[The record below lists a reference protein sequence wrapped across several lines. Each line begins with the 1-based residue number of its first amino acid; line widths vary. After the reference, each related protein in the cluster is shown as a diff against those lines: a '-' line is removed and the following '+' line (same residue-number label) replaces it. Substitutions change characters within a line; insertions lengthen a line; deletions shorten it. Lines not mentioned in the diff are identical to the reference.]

1 MSPKKVKA
9 VIFDCDGTLVSSEAP
24 TASLITEILLNKG
37 YKTTFEEILNISRGE
52 KLAILADKLM
62 AKFEGLN
69 PSQFIKAYNDQI
81 LDRLKLDLT
90 PDQANIEVMQ
100 RLPLPKCIAT
110 NGSRERTEIAL
121 EASGLLGFFHGLIV
135 SGHDIKSWK
144 PDPEII
150 KHSAALLNTDP
161 QECLLIDDSVD
172 GLMAGLSAGAQVASF
187 RVSERKLGGLKD
199 SVIQIH
205 ELSEI
210 FQLI

>member
-1 MSPKKVKA
+1 MNPKKIRA
-9 VIFDCDGTLVSSEAP
+9 IIFDCDGTLVNSETP
-24 TASLITEILLNKG
+24 TAKLITEILLRGG
-37 YKTTFEEILNISRGE
+37 YQTTISEILSISKGE
-52 KLAILADKLM
+52 KLAILTDKLTR
-62 AKFEGLN
+62 KFPGLDTSEFTQN
-69 PSQFIKAYNDQI
+69 YNNEI
-81 LDRLKLDLT
+81 LNKLKIDLR
-90 PDQANIEVMQ
+90 PDQAIIDLIRN
-100 RLPLPKCIAT
+100 LSLPKCIAT

-150 KHSAALLNTDP
+150 KHSAALLNADP

-187 RVSERKLGGLKD
+187 RISERKLGGLKD